1 MGVFLLEIE
10 NHSDKRGQIMQIK
23 LKEITVRELTNGYQ
37 DNEENGVVGYG
48 GKLDIRPPYQR
59 EFIYKDKQRDAVINT
74 ITKNFP
80 LNVMYW
86 AVREDGNFEVIDGQQ
101 RTISISQF
109 VDGDFA
115 FQNRYFHNLQKDEQA
130 KILNYKLMVYL
141 CSGTDSEKLEWF
153 RTINIAGEKLTDQE
167 LRNAVYS
174 GSWVSDAKRYFS
186 KNNCPAYNMGSDYLS
201 GAPNRQEYLETTIEW
216 ISNSS
221 IENYMAEH
229 QDSPNA
235 NELWLYFQSVINW
248 VKAVFPNYRSEMK
261 GIQWGFLYNE
271 FKDKNPDSK
280 KLEKEISK
288 LMQDEDV
295 TNKKGI
301 YSYVLTRKEKF
312 LNIRAFSDNQK
323 REAYERQKGICVVCK
338 QHFELS
344 EMEADHRK
352 PWHEGGK
359 TSAENCQMLCKEDN
373 RRKSGK

>member
-1 MGVFLLEIE
+1 MNIE
-10 NHSDKRGQIMQIK
+10 

-86 AVREDGNFEVIDGQQ
+86 AVREDENYEVIDGQQ

-109 VDGDFA
+109 VEGDFA
-115 FQNRYFHNLQKDEQA
+115 YKNRYFHNLQKDEQEQV
-130 KILNYKLMVYL
+130 LNYKLMVYL

-153 RTINIAGEKLTDQE
+153 KTINIAGEKLTEQE

-174 GSWVSDAKRYFS
+174 GSWVADAKRYFS
-186 KNNCPAYNMGSDYLS
+186 KNGCAAYGLGSDYLN
-201 GAPNRQEYLETTIEW
+201 GAPIRQDYLETTIKW
-216 ISNSS
+216 ISKDN
-221 IENYMAEH
+221 IEKYMAEH
-229 QDSPNA
+229 QHEPNA
-235 NELWLYFQSVINW
+235 NDLWLYFQSIISWIKV
-248 VKAVFPNYRSEMK
+248 VFPKYRREMK
-261 GIQWGFLYNE
+261 GINWGFLYNS
-271 FKDKNPDSK
+271 FKDQKLNHK
-280 KLEKEISK
+280 KIENEISN

-301 YSYVLTRKEKF
+301 YEYVLTRNERH

-323 REAYERQKGICVVCK
+323 REAYERQKGICPVCTE
-338 QHFELS
+338 HYEI
-344 EMEADHRK
+344 EGMEGDHIT

-359 TSAENCQMLCKEDN
+359 TSADNCQMLCKDDN
-373 RRKSGK
+373 RRKSGI